1 MLLGLVGL
9 DPCESVL
16 YGWFGGPIKSL
27 GSHDTSQSVG
37 SGEVG
42 LPKRPICD
50 SSSSKNKTVAS
61 KTTGLS

>member
-1 MLLGLVGL
+1 MVLGLVGFG
-9 DPCESVL
+9 PRESVL

-42 LPKRPICD
+42 LPKQPTCD
-50 SSSSKNKTVAS
+50 SMQLKK
-61 KTTGLS
+61 

>member
-1 MLLGLVGL
+1 MLLVLVGL
-9 DPCESVL
+9 GPRESVL

-42 LPKRPICD
+42 LPKRPIRD
-50 SSSSKNKTVAS
+50 SIQLKK
-61 KTTGLS
+61 

>member
-9 DPCESVL
+9 GPRESVL
-16 YGWFGGPIKSL
+16 YGEVGGPIKSL

-42 LPKRPICD
+42 LPKRPICYSMKLNNQD
-50 SSSSKNKTVAS
+50 GCK
-61 KTTGLS
+61 

>member
-1 MLLGLVGL
+1 MLLGLVG
-9 DPCESVL
+9 PGPRESVL

-42 LPKRPICD
+42 LPKQPTCD
-50 SSSSKNKTVAS
+50 SMQLKKLESCK
-61 KTTGLS
+61 